1 MTNEHDDGSLKR
13 TSFWLDT
20 APAGPDYAST
30 QLPDV
35 VDVAVVGGGLTGLS
49 AAVHLRRK
57 GASVAVLEAER
68 MGWGAS
74 GRNGGMCTTGL
85 SIDLLKAIDRY
96 GFDEARTLFLT
107 YDDAIDTVERLI
119 QDEGIDCSFARSGKL
134 DVASKPAHYEGM
146 VKTYHV
152 LNDRM
157 GRDSV
162 LIPREQ
168 LRAEIGSDHYFGG
181 LVDPRA
187 AGLHVGKFVRG
198 MAAAAARHGAQLHE
212 HARVTSIRRNASGHE
227 VRSTRGTLSARQV
240 LVATDGYTDGALP
253 FFRRRI
259 VPVGSF
265 IVVTEPLERRLVD
278 ELLPTRRMVS
288 DSKNLL
294 HYFRITPDDRMLF
307 GGRAQFALSSPDADR
322 KSADI
327 LTRDLAEVFP
337 QLRDKRIDYAWGGQ
351 VGMTLDRVPHAGRQK
366 GIHYSLGYNG
376 HGVQMATYMG
386 RQMAEVIDGHSEA
399 NPWRALP
406 FRAVPGHFGPP
417 WFLPFADAY
426 YRLRDIIS

>member
-1 MTNEHDDGSLKR
+1 MIT
-13 TSFWLDT
+13 TSYWLDT
-20 APAGPDYAST
+20 APMGPDRST
-30 QLPDV
+30 TPLPDT

-49 AAVHLRRK
+49 AALHLRRK

-85 SIDLLKAIDRY
+85 SIGLLTAIKRY
-96 GFDEARTLFLT
+96 GFEPAKALFLA

-119 QDEGIDCSFARSGKL
+119 SEEGIDCAFERTGKL
-134 DVASKPAHYEGM
+134 NLASKPAHYDGM
-146 VKTYHV
+146 VKTNDV
-152 LNDRM
+152 LHRRF
-157 GRDSV
+157 GRDSR
-162 LIPREQ
+162 LIPAEQ
-168 LRAEIGSDHYFGG
+168 LKDEIGSGAYFGG
-181 LVDPRA
+181 LLDPRA

-198 MAAAAARHGAQLHE
+198 MAEAAALHGAHLHE
-212 HARVTSIRRNASGHE
+212 QARVIAVTRQGKGFD
-227 VRSTRGTLSARQV
+227 VRSTRGTTSAAQV
-240 LVATDGYTDGALP
+240 LVATDGYTDKAVP
-253 FFRRRI
+253 FYRRRI

-265 IVVTEPLERRLVD
+265 IVVTEPLDKALVD
-278 ELLPTRRMVS
+278 SLMPTRRMAS

-322 KSADI
+322 KSAEI
-327 LTRDLAEVFP
+327 LTRDMVAIFP
-337 QLRDKRIDYAWGGQ
+337 QLDGARIDYAWGGL
-351 VGMTLDRVPHAGRQK
+351 VGMTLDRVPHAGLRD
-366 GIHYSLGYNG
+366 GVHYSLGYNG

-386 RQMAEVIDGHSEA
+386 RQMVEVIDGHPDA
-399 NPWRALP
+399 NPWKALR

-426 YRLRDIIS
+426 YRFKDVVS